1 MGVLKCC
8 LTRLPRRRCGYT
20 CGWFVCFSHTVQYKA
35 LCRHILR
42 KSPHAAD
49 SVRTEELYGTR
60 LPTAS
65 TIALQRLEAALRE
78 LLLPV
83 SGAKESPYFDASRL
97 EKVTA
102 AFKKA
107 LQCSPC
113 DALTRIL
120 RVRPARFCF
129 VYNCCNEACRG
140 RLVASDN
147 LTAIACKLL
156 GAFATCTHKLHREW
170 YVRLYL
176 YDAVLTSN
184 RSGSHWPSY
193 SKGR

>member
-1 MGVLKCC
+1 MRKGGSFAS
-8 LTRLPRRRCGYT
+8 P
-20 CGWFVCFSHTVQYKA
+20 HTVQYKA

-60 LPTAS
+60 LPAAS

-83 SGAKESPYFDASRL
+83 SGGKESPDFDASRL
-97 EKVTA
+97 EKFTTA
-102 AFKKA
+102 FNKA

-120 RVRPARFCF
+120 RVRLA
-129 VYNCCNEACRG
+129 
-140 RLVASDN
+140 
-147 LTAIACKLL
+147 
-156 GAFATCTHKLHREW
+156 
-170 YVRLYL
+170 
-176 YDAVLTSN
+176 
-184 RSGSHWPSY
+184 SY
-193 SKGR
+193 SFTIVCKWGVSWAFGFI